1 MLVLG
6 VIGMT
11 KGKQSRF
18 RLTVQKTSNK
28 LYDRKPVTGNI
39 QKAGTYQYYWFS
51 NNASVGNPQAYWE
64 HVVAVS
70 TDSGSQADV
79 DLFVSALD
87 ARYPS
92 SEDFDFKSDNLGA
105 DDVIIRSTD
114 PFWEK
119 NGYGK

>member
-1 MLVLG
+1 
-6 VIGMT
+6 
-11 KGKQSRF
+11 
-18 RLTVQKTSNK
+18 
-28 LYDRKPVTGNI
+28 
-39 QKAGTYQYYWFS
+39 
-51 NNASVGNPQAYWE
+51 
-64 HVVAVS
+64 VVAVS
-70 TDSGSQADV
+70 TDSESQADV